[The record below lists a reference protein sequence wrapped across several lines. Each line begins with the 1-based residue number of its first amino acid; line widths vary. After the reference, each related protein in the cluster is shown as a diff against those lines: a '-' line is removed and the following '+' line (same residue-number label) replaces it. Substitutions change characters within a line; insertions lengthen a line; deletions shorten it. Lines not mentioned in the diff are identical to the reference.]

1 MLLKILIIG
10 GGLYYLYTRFVG
22 QFKIPG
28 AQDDAKINDQGH
40 NDDGE
45 FVDYEEVD

>member
-22 QFKIPG
+22 SFQIPG
-28 AQDDAKINDQGH
+28 AQEDPKIDDQMD
-40 NDDGE
+40 DDGE
-45 FVDYEEVD
+45 FVDYEEVE